1 MAGRRSRGLRL
12 DEHLIARIEAAAQ
25 KGGYSSSSAFLR
37 ALIERE
43 LSAVDRGAGDGDDRI
58 VATLERVAREIRGM
72 RLGQQALFAFV
83 DALTKTILTC
93 VPEPPR
99 DAREQAVARAK
110 ARYDRFL
117 KSVGMGMNGDS
128 HAALA
133 ELSRHVQSD

>member
-12 DEHLIARIEAAAQ
+12 DEHLIARIERASQ
-25 KGGYSSSSAFLR
+25 NGGHSSGSAFLR
-37 ALIERE
+37 ALIERG
-43 LSAVDRGAGDGDDRI
+43 LPDLDRGAADGDDRI

-128 HAALA
+128 QAALA
-133 ELSRHVQSD
+133 ELTRHVQAD

>member
-12 DEHLIARIEAAAQ
+12 DDHVIRRIESASQ

-37 ALIERE
+37 AVIERE
-43 LSAVDRGAGDGDDRI
+43 LIAPEGTGGDGANQI
-58 VATLERVAREIRGM
+58 VATLDRVAREIRGM

-117 KSVGMGMNGDS
+117 KSVGLGMNGDS
-128 HAALA
+128 QAALA
-133 ELSRHVQSD
+133 ELSRHVQAD

>member
-1 MAGRRSRGLRL
+1 LRL
-12 DEHLIARIEAAAQ
+12 DEHLIARIEATAK

-43 LSAVDRGAGDGDDRI
+43 LAAVDRGAGDGDDRI
-58 VATLERVAREIRGM
+58 VATLEHVAREIRGM

-83 DALTKTILTC
+83 DTLTKTILTC

-99 DAREQAVARAK
+99 GAREQAVVRAK

-117 KSVGMGMNGDS
+117 KTVGMGMNGDS
-128 HAALA
+128 QAALA
-133 ELSRHVQSD
+133 ELSRHVQAD